1 MVTQRTVRQVRRV
14 MLWAL
19 TALLVVIALGIATST
34 WRVFGT
40 MASVRAERYE
50 AEREREALR
59 LRTAE
64 LQAAVSA
71 LDTPRG
77 LEAEIRSRYPLVKPG
92 EQEFIFVDRATQEP
106 AVELTTKK
114 SVRDRVI
121 ETLTNAWEAL
131 ILPLN

>member
-19 TALLVVIALGIATST
+19 TVLLVLLTLGIATSS

-40 MASVRAERYE
+40 LASVRAERYE
-50 AEREREALR
+50 AERERDALR
-59 LRTAE
+59 LRNAE
-64 LQAAVSA
+64 LQAAVNA

-92 EQEFIFVDRATQEP
+92 EYEFVFVDGPEGATSTSAQ
-106 AVELTTKK
+106 ASSSFWVRMK
-114 SVRDRVI
+114 SYI
-121 ETLTNAWEAL
+121 GF
-131 ILPLN
+131 